1 MDQYLRFNPTNVRE
15 RFDRAPFLIEHNL
28 ADHPLLQ
35 LPRLMELSAA
45 LPAESVEYNAGNLPV
60 NQDPKLTPRT
70 GLTVSETLR
79 RIEECNSW
87 MVLKYVGQD
96 PDYSRLLDACLDQ
109 IQPVVDDIC
118 PGMTER
124 HAFIFVSSPGAVTP
138 YHVDF
143 EYNFL
148 LQVRGE
154 KDITVFD
161 PFDRSLLS
169 EEQRERF
176 CTGAPRNLVFRDHFS
191 DKGHTFHLRP
201 GVGVHV
207 PLTSPHWVKVGPS
220 VSISFSITFQ
230 SRVSDRRIGAHKTN
244 ALLRRLGMS
253 PEEVGQSEMRDSLKY
268 TAHRILRRV
277 QATGQ
282 KLAGMAHLRRPAATV
297 R

>member
-1 MDQYLRFNPTNVRE
+1 MNEYLRFSLADFRE
-15 RFDRAPFLIEHNL
+15 QFDRVPFLIEHNL

-35 LPRLMELSAA
+35 LPRLIELASA
-45 LPAESVEYNAGNLPV
+45 LPAESVEYNAGDIPV
-60 NQDPKLTPRT
+60 NQDPALTPHT
-70 GLTVSETLR
+70 GLAVDETLR

-87 MVLKYVGQD
+87 MVLKYVGQQ
-96 PDYSRLLDACLDQ
+96 PEYRQLLDSCLDQ

-124 HAFIFVSSPGAVTP
+124 KAFIFVSSPGAVTP

-148 LQVRGE
+148 LQVRGD

-161 PFDRSLLS
+161 AFDRSLLS
-169 EEQRERF
+169 EVQRERF
-176 CTGAPRNLVFRDHFS
+176 VSGAPRNLVFRDQFA
-191 DKGHTFHLRP
+191 DKGTTFHLKP
-201 GVGVHV
+201 GIGVHV

-230 SRVSDRRIGAHKTN
+230 SRVSDKRIGAHSTN

-253 PEEVGQSEMRDSLKY
+253 PVEVGQSEMRDTMKY
-268 TAHRILRRV
+268 TAHRILRRM
-277 QATGQ
+277 QTTRQRLAGRAGQ
-282 KLAGMAHLRRPAATV
+282 KQH
-297 R
+297 

>member
-1 MDQYLRFNPTNVRE
+1 MNEYLRFSPTDFRE
-15 RFDRAPFLIEHNL
+15 QFDRAPFLIEHNL

-35 LPRLMELSAA
+35 LPRLIELASA
-45 LPAESVEYNAGNLPV
+45 LPAESVEYNAGDIPV
-60 NQDPKLTPRT
+60 NQDPALTPHT
-70 GLTVSETLR
+70 GLSVDETLR
-79 RIEECNSW
+79 RIERCNSW
-87 MVLKYVGQD
+87 MVLKYVGQE
-96 PDYSRLLDACLDQ
+96 PEYRQLLDSCLDQ

-124 HAFIFVSSPGAVTP
+124 KAFIFVSSPGAVTP

-148 LQVRGE
+148 LQIRGE

-161 PFDRSLLS
+161 AFDRSLLS
-169 EEQRERF
+169 EVQRERF
-176 CTGAPRNLVFRDHFS
+176 VSGAPRNLVFRDQFA
-191 DKGHTFHLRP
+191 DKGTTFHLKP
-201 GVGVHV
+201 GTGVHV

-230 SRVSDRRIGAHKTN
+230 SRVSDKRIGAHSTN

-253 PEEVGQSEMRDSLKY
+253 PVEVGQSEMRDAMKY

-277 QATGQ
+277 QTTRQRLAGRAGQ
-282 KLAGMAHLRRPAATV
+282 KQH
-297 R
+297 